1 MHVRYFFKISGVKI
15 FKRLVLLPEFSP
27 NFSQTLQKAC
37 NQVKYRLFLFLVICQ
52 ILKVYGTLKIS
63 YHSYIA
69 IIHKAMFVSSCK
81 GQADVK
87 APGPLVHQ

>member
-52 ILKVYGTLKIS
+52 ILKVYGTLKIIVTS
-63 YHSYIA
+63 ATVPLSIKLRCFHLA
-69 IIHKAMFVSSCK
+69 T
-81 GQADVK
+81 GQADIQ
-87 APGPLVHQ
+87 GP